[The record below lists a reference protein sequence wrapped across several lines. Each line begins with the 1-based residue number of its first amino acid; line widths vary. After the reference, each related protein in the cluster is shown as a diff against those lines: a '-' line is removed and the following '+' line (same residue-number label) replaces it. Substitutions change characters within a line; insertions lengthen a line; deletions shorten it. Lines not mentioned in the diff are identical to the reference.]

1 MDDEGGNSLSSPP
14 SVSSVPMGTSL
25 QGDASRVHPSLS
37 FFHPLGNRM
46 KKGGGGARASALGQD
61 HHTYESFKILYNFNT
76 CNKEVYLRFSH
87 CLTKGIQRYLVS
99 LHSS

>member
-1 MDDEGGNSLSSPP
+1 MDDEGEKFLSSPP

-46 KKGGGGARASALGQD
+46 KKGGGGRPGLGLGAK
-61 HHTYESFKILYNFNT
+61 TTILMKVLKFYIILIR
-76 CNKEVYLRFSH
+76 VIRRF
-87 CLTKGIQRYLVS
+87 I
-99 LHSS
+99 